1 MPIDPIFQA
10 ALDAARKAGVPGL
23 SEGTV
28 GQFRSLI
35 DASAEALGK
44 GPDIGE
50 LKDFQIP
57 GRSGL
62 ISATLYLPI
71 GRSDGLAVYLHGGG
85 WIGGSRAGYDQ
96 LCRQLVS
103 LTSYAVL
110 FVDYRLAPE
119 HPFPA
124 AIEDVEDA
132 LKWVAQSPVAREFL
146 PVGSDV
152 VIAGDSAGA
161 NLAVVAS
168 TEWTGPLKIA
178 RLVLFYPVTDCDF
191 ETPSY
196 RRHGQALNM
205 TRRDMQWFFE
215 NYAVPDKW
223 IDPRI
228 SPLRGSLAQTPPT
241 WIGLAEY
248 DVLLSEGQALAE
260 QLRQSGVRVQSIVYE
275 GTLHGF
281 ARWFNISQT
290 AMRATHDASAA
301 IRGISLS

>member
-10 ALDAARKAGVPGL
+10 ALDAARNAGAPGL
-23 SEGTV
+23 SEGTI
-28 GQFRSLI
+28 GQFRSVL

-44 GPDIGE
+44 GPEIGG

-57 GRSGL
+57 GRSGP
-62 ISATLYLPI
+62 IASTLYLPV
-71 GRSDGLAVYLHGGG
+71 GPPDGIAVYLHGGG
-85 WIGGSRAGYDQ
+85 WIGGSRAGYEQ

-103 LTSYAVL
+103 LASYAIL

-124 AIEDVEDA
+124 ATEDVQDV
-132 LKWVAQSPVAREFL
+132 LKWIAESSMARGVM

-168 TEWTGPLKIA
+168 TEWRGSLNIA

-191 ETPSY
+191 ETQSY
-196 RRHGQALNM
+196 RELGQDLNM

-215 NYAVPDKW
+215 NYAPRDKW
-223 IDPRI
+223 IDPKI
-228 SPLRGSLAQTPPT
+228 SPLRGSLAGAPPT

-260 QLRQSGVRVQSIVYE
+260 RLRQFGVDAQSIVYE

-290 AMRATHDASAA
+290 AMRATRDASAA
-301 IRGISLS
+301 IRGVASL